1 VSEYK
6 GCRFPEG
13 LFYDTEYHVW
23 VKLEGEEASVGATDP
38 AQAYAGEIIYIKVK
52 DVGTRLERGSIAAT
66 VESAKYMGPMRSPLT
81 GTITN
86 VNEDVRSSPSLINQD
101 PYASWVFKIKP
112 EKLNEELSRLQ
123 DAKSASQKYKAIID
137 EWGVQCR

>member
-1 VSEYK
+1 
-6 GCRFPEG
+6 
-13 LFYDTEYHVW
+13 
-23 VKLEGEEASVGATDP
+23 
-38 AQAYAGEIIYIKVK
+38 
-52 DVGTRLERGSIAAT
+52 
-66 VESAKYMGPMRSPLT
+66 
-81 GTITN
+81 